1 MRMNKVY
8 PVKTV
13 DRVAAELGKIV
24 DRLAAI
30 SGLLDGAYRS
40 KKTGAKPVQVQFW
53 ANVGGGDI
61 RRSASQNALCE
72 RFLSV
77 FSVTGSSCDRY

>member
-1 MRMNKVY
+1 
-8 PVKTV
+8 
-13 DRVAAELGKIV
+13 
-24 DRLAAI
+24 
-30 SGLLDGAYRS
+30 
-40 KKTGAKPVQVQFW
+40 VQVQFW